1 VTDQSIPRKVIVLA
15 LTPAEAKLI
24 VRALERMPKTNGG
37 GEPQLREQVL
47 QMLEGADF
55 SARELTEL
63 SAIGA
68 E

>member
-37 GEPQLREQVL
+37 GEPQLREQIL
-47 QMLEGADF
+47 EMLET
-55 SARELTEL
+55 ARFTKAELRQLE
-63 SAIGA
+63 AIA
-68 E
+68 P